1 MSEETQSDATWIR
14 EAFATLGWSQR
25 EAAQQLGVL
34 EGECRAWC
42 RGAAVPRFAV
52 LAIERL
58 LEIQKGATKS

>member
-1 MSEETQSDATWIR
+1 LTDESKSDATWVR
-14 EAFATLGWSQR
+14 ESFAMLGWSQR

-42 RGAAVPRFAV
+42 RGAAVPRVAV

-58 LEIQKGATKS
+58 LEIQKGATKP